1 MNPRTYRFA
10 LIFAAIGAVAFLV
23 FLVLVGGCGS
33 TLPEETGWVEV
44 TARSR
49 RD

>member
-1 MNPRTYRFA
+1 MNPRTIETA
-10 LIFAAIGAVAFLV
+10 LIIGAIGAVAFLV

-44 TARSR
+44 TTQRH